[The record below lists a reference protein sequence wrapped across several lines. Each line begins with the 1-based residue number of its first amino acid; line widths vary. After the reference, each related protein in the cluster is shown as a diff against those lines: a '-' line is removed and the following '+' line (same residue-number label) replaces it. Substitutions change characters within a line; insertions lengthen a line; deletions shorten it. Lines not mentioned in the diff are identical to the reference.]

1 MHYCEHVQGSCIGL
15 TCAMFEDCSVHSVS
29 HRSAPYND
37 STRYTFTGAT
47 GRTEHS
53 VASQPLSRKE
63 RYGARRQDTREAL
76 AFGASIAVSIIVLY
90 LLAH

>member
-1 MHYCEHVQGSCIGL
+1 L
-15 TCAMFEDCSVHSVS
+15 TCAMFEDCPVHSVS
-29 HRSAPYND
+29 HRGTPFND
-37 STRYTFTGAT
+37 ETRYTFTGAT

-53 VASQPLSRKE
+53 VTSQALSRKE

-76 AFGASIAVSIIVLY
+76 AFGASIAVSIMVLY